1 MITLKQTLLAAT
13 LGLCVAAP
21 AFASHGHEKSGLPE
35 HVAQR
40 MEHQQARIARGIRT
54 RRLTHKEAHVLKRQ
68 QREIRELA
76 RRYGRDHRYS
86 HKEVSNLERRLDKAG
101 LMIRRLVRNDLTR
114 YVDLHQRYGHA
125 DHHREL

>member
-21 AFASHGHEKSGLPE
+21 AFASHGHEKSGVPE
-35 HVAQR
+35 HIAQR
-40 MEHQQARIARGIRT
+40 MEHQQARIDRGIRS
-54 RRLTHKEAHVLKRQ
+54 RKLTHKEAHVLNRQ
-68 QREIRELA
+68 QREIRELV

-86 HKEVSNLERRLDKAG
+86 RKEVSNLERRLDKAS
-101 LMIRRLVRNDLTR
+101 LTIRRLVRNDLTR
-114 YVDLHQRYGHA
+114 YVDLHQRYGHV